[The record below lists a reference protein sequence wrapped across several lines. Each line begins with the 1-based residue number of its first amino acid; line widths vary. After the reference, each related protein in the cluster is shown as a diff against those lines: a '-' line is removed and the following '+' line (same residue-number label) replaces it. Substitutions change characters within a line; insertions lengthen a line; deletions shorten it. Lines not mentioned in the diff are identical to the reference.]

1 MYKDTGVKRVQSS
14 IAIPLNII
22 LLNSL
27 VPRPICGRGKNG
39 LVSIVCTC
47 AENSVYS
54 ADIF

>member
-39 LVSIVCTC
+39 LVSIVCAC